1 MSYCED
7 YPSTRKPWRYK
18 GINIDPAGVNGSGI
32 RWNALTPWGILRAD
46 SKQSMRELV
55 TDVMTANGV
64 TSFSYG
70 RR

>member
-1 MSYCED
+1 M
-7 YPSTRKPWRYK
+7 RNKPWTYK
-18 GINIDPAGVNGSGI
+18 GIDVYPAELNSSGI
-32 RWNALTPWGILRAD
+32 RWYARTPWGLLRTD
-46 SKQSMRELV
+46 SKQSMRELI